1 VIASALDILP
11 NAEGRVGLQAAL
23 IIGMA
28 VPRVGAVIAGAALG
42 GIDGVIWALT
52 FVAAT
57 KVLLLLGISTLRYG
71 RRLWFGRSHRVGEH
85 AKYALPVG
93 LNAAVYLFRLQAD
106 QWLVVVLFGATQY
119 GVYSLGALAL
129 ALGTIVRVTVTNVI
143 FPEMSKVQAEG
154 DVAGFLKLNARG
166 NVMVALFVFPL
177 LAYLFVAASPFIRL
191 IYTDAYA
198 HAIPVMRLNII
209 AFLVQVVEMSTVMLV
224 LRQGP
229 FLLGASIF
237 ALGAGLS
244 ASYVGSRL
252 WGLPGAVSGAIVGNF
267 LSVSAVY
274 LRATRLLDVPIRSLQ
289 DWRTIVRIGG
299 AALVASSAAYVSL
312 RAAPPDLGNILEI
325 LLSGAVFI
333 CAYPL
338 ALIGF
343 GQRTLVAEMLAS
355 LPRFRQA

>member
-1 VIASALDILP
+1 
-11 NAEGRVGLQAAL
+11 
-23 IIGMA
+23 
-28 VPRVGAVIAGAALG
+28 
-42 GIDGVIWALT
+42 
-52 FVAAT
+52 
-57 KVLLLLGISTLRYG
+57 
-71 RRLWFGRSHRVGEH
+71 
-85 AKYALPVG
+85 VG

-106 QWLVVVLFGATQY
+106 QWLVVVLFGTTQY

-129 ALGTIVRVTVTNVI
+129 ALGTLVRVTVTNVI

-154 DVAGFLKLNARG
+154 DIPRFLRLNARG
-166 NVMVALFVFPL
+166 NVMVSLFVFPL

-229 FLLGASIF
+229 FLLGASSVS
-237 ALGAGLS
+237 LVAGLS

-252 WGLPGAVSGAIVGNF
+252 WGLPGAVSGAIIGNF

-274 LRATRLLDVPIRSLQ
+274 ARAARLLGMPIRALQ

-299 AALVASSAAYVSL
+299 AAIVAGSIAYASLRLIPPELGYMLQILISGAAYC
-312 RAAPPDLGNILEI
+312 
-325 LLSGAVFI
+325 
-333 CAYPL
+333 CAYLL

-343 GQRTLVAEMLAS
+343 RQWTLVANMLDL
-355 LPRFRQA
+355 LPRFRRRDEVSTLP